1 MKYSIVHVGP
11 EKWFNYKAD
20 ACFGIL
26 GSLIELG
33 YDVDFRNNDFAKDRT
48 NIVIGIDWLVNNK
61 STNLLKENDI
71 EYIAMEGEMVNHGT
85 LNNRKNFNF
94 SLYSDY
100 LSNAKA
106 IITPFK
112 HNVLELAKIGFNSQY
127 FRWGDYPGRI
137 RSAAISQKPYPLA
150 YYGMLKGK
158 RLDALKNI
166 IQGYKE

>member
-1 MKYSIVHVGP
+1 MVQ
-11 EKWFNYKAD
+11 FKAD

-112 HNVLELAKIGFNSQY
+112 HNVLELSKTGFNSQY
-127 FRWGDYPGRI
+127 FRHDYPGRI
-137 RSAAISQKPYPLA
+137 RSALSAKTIPIGILWNV
-150 YYGMLKGK
+150 KG
-158 RLDALKNI
+158 
-166 IQGYKE
+166 